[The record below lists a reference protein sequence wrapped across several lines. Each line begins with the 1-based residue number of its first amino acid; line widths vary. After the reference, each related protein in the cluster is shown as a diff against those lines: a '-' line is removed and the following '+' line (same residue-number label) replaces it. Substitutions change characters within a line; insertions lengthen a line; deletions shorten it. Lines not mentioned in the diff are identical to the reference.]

1 MTDENNKNR
10 HMKNILLLTDFS
22 KNSENSIDYAL
33 NFFEK
38 DICRFYI
45 MYVHKMGSFTTD
57 DLMLSTNNST
67 VYEAIIEGPKQ
78 KIKELINRFEKENN
92 NKHRFESLV
101 DFDDFTDAIKQTI
114 KSKKIDL
121 IVMGS
126 NGKTGA
132 KEIIFGSNT
141 LNVIRKVKCTTLV
154 IPENCSYE
162 LNKEILLPLDCTET
176 LHGKGIVE
184 LDEFIKTYNLNLNV
198 LRINPHKDHC
208 EYEFYDQS
216 NLATVPHKYFVI
228 NEVPVHY
235 ATSSFV
241 QIMGIGLTT
250 IVVHKEKFFERFILG
265 SSTTKISNSLKAPLL
280 ILHDD

>member
-1 MTDENNKNR
+1 
-10 HMKNILLLTDFS
+10 MKNILLLTDFS
-22 KNSENSIDYAL
+22 INSENSIDYAL

-38 DICRFYI
+38 DICRFYVL
-45 MYVHKMGSFTTD
+45 YVHKMGSFTTD
-57 DLMLSTNNST
+57 DLMLSSNNSSI
-67 VYEAIIEGPKQ
+67 YESIIEGPKQ
-78 KIKELINRFEKENN
+78 TIKELIHGFEKKENS
-92 NKHRFESLV
+92 KHRFESIV

-114 KSKKIDL
+114 KLKKIDL

-141 LNVIRKVKCTTLV
+141 LNVIRKVNCTTLI

-162 LNKEILLPLDCTET
+162 LNKKILLPLDCTES
-176 LHGKGIVE
+176 LHGNAIVE
-184 LDEFIKTYNLNLNV
+184 LQEFIKTYDLSLNV
-198 LRINPHKDHC
+198 LRINYHKNHC

-216 NLATVPHKYFVI
+216 NLTAIPHKYFVI

-235 ATSSFV
+235 ATTSFV
-241 QIMGIGLTT
+241 QLMGVGLTA
-250 IVVHKEKFFERFILG
+250 IVVHKEKFFQRFVSG
-265 SSTTKISNSLKAPLL
+265 SSITKISNSLKAPLL

>member
-1 MTDENNKNR
+1 
-10 HMKNILLLTDFS
+10 MKNILLLTDFS
-22 KNSENSIDYAL
+22 KNSENSIEYAL
-33 NFFEK
+33 HFFKK
-38 DICRFYI
+38 DICRFYV
-45 MYVHKMGSFTTD
+45 MYVHKMGSLTTD
-57 DLMLSTNNST
+57 DLMLSSNNSSI
-67 VYEAIIEGPKQ
+67 YESIIEGPKQ
-78 KIKELINRFEKENN
+78 KIKELINGFEKKPNS
-92 NKHRFESLV
+92 KHRFESIV

-114 KSKKIDL
+114 KLKNIDL

-176 LHGKGIVE
+176 LHGKGIIE
-184 LDEFIKTYNLNLNV
+184 LHEFIKTYHLNLNV
-198 LRINPHKDHC
+198 LRINSIKNHC

-216 NLATVPHKYFVI
+216 NLTKLPHKYFVI

-241 QIMGIGLTT
+241 QLMGIGLTT
-250 IVVHKEKFFERFILG
+250 IVVHKEKFFERFVFG
-265 SSTTKISNSLKAPLL
+265 SSTTRISNTLNAPLL